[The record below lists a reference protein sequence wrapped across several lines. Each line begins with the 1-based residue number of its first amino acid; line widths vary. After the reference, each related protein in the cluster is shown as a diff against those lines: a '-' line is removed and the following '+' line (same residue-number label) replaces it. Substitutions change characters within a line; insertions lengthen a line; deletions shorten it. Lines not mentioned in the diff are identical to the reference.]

1 MEGFLVFALLVALIV
16 VAIVNAASRRG
27 RTSEPQAPETSD
39 ELSFRRILVP
49 FSGELASD
57 RAVSLACKIARPDK
71 AVVEVLYVVEVPMAL
86 PPTADMPD
94 EAQRAAQA
102 IQRSEHVGRTYRV
115 NVRGMITKS
124 RFAGKAIVDA
134 AQQEGADL
142 IVLPSAPRGRPD
154 WSRTS
159 EFVLRNASCDVIIE
173 RARP

>member
-27 RTSEPQAPETSD
+27 RSPGPELAD

-49 FSGELASD
+49 SSGELSSD

-94 EAQRAAQA
+94 EAQRAARA
-102 IQRSEHVGRTYRV
+102 IQRSEQVGRRYRV
-115 NVRGMITKS
+115 NVRGMVTKS

-142 IVLPSAPRGRPD
+142 IVLPSASRQRPD
-154 WSRTS
+154 WGRTS
-159 EFVLRNASCDVIIE
+159 EFILRNAPCDVIIE
-173 RARP
+173 RART